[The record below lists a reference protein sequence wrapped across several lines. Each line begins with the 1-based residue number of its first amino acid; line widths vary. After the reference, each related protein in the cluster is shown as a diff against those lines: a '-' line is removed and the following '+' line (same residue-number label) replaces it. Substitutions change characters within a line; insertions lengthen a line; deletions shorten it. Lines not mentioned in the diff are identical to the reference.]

1 MPSSEN
7 RRTSKACDP
16 CKRRKVKCNGQTRC
30 QQCTHAG
37 LPCTYTTSLPDQ
49 PRKKAVRRGT
59 VIAECRTLTS
69 KSTNADSSLAP
80 RVLSPHVP
88 QSIASHP
95 NPAFFL
101 ELLSDYEQ
109 YVYPMSPVITAD
121 SIHEMIMDMTDST
134 DAGSFAYIFAAV
146 TMDLTR
152 SEPVQDAPAT
162 RDRIAM
168 LLTRSLELRR
178 PLGLD
183 SQPSVM
189 HVMRD
194 VFTEMSCMTLR
205 RPELGHM
212 YLREAISLLYML
224 NAHSEDDL
232 ARLDLEP
239 RARLQRAYWECFIH
253 ERFTALTYHR
263 PTCLNPLKALPDHDV
278 SLPADVEIG
287 FNSCIKNFCL
297 VDRQFLDFWLGDRSG
312 VTAGWVEEKQSQL
325 EDIDWHCEVLQ
336 LPKMQ
341 QADLIITRHWLRTLT
356 WQMGLSN
363 TLLSSSPGSSI
374 LLSLSFPLRLSNQ
387 LRQFLTTI
395 PRDLVG
401 IHGSG
406 ILKKLFEI
414 ASTIADVVIHTPYTP
429 GDDTVQRIH
438 DILFL
443 KKFVYSFAGLQSLWP
458 ELLTEKFEMIRDK
471 YPGIKEMELLV

>member
-1 MPSSEN
+1 MPNSEY

-16 CKRRKVKCNGQTRC
+16 CKRRKVKCNGQARC

-37 LPCTYTTSLPDQ
+37 LPCIYATSLPDQ
-49 PRKKAVRRGT
+49 RRRAARRGT
-59 VIAECRTLTS
+59 VIAECRALIP
-69 KSTNADSSLAP
+69 KSSDTYSP
-80 RVLSPHVP
+80 LSPHACSVQIP
-88 QSIASHP
+88 QSVSSTQ
-95 NPAFFL
+95 NPSFFL
-101 ELLSDYEQ
+101 ELLSDYER
-109 YVYPMSPVITAD
+109 YVYPMSPVVPAGMVRDMITNMAD
-121 SIHEMIMDMTDST
+121 GT
-134 DAGSFAYIFAAV
+134 DAASFVYIFAAV
-146 TMDLTR
+146 TLSLAR

-162 RDRIAM
+162 RDQIAM

-178 PLGLD
+178 PFGLE
-183 SQPSVM
+183 SQPTVV

-224 NAHSEDDL
+224 NAHSEDDM
-232 ARLDLEP
+232 ARLDLVQ

-263 PTCLNPLKALPDHDV
+263 PPSLDPLSALPDYDA

-287 FNSCIKNFCL
+287 FNYCIKNFL
-297 VDRQFLDFWLGDRSG
+297 LIDRKFLDFWLGDRSG
-312 VTAGWVEEKQSQL
+312 VTAGWVEEKQHQL
-325 EDIDWHCEVLQ
+325 EDIDWHCEVSR

-387 LRQFLTTI
+387 LRQFLITI

-414 ASTIADVVIHTPYTP
+414 ASTIADVVLHMPYTP

-443 KKFVYSFAGLQSLWP
+443 KKFLYSFAGLQSLWP
-458 ELLTEKFEMIRDK
+458 ELLTQKFEMIRDK
-471 YPGIKEMELLV
+471 YPEIKEMELLV

>member
-1 MPSSEN
+1 MPNSGY
-7 RRTSKACDP
+7 RRTLKACDP

-37 LPCTYTTSLPDQ
+37 LPCTYATSLPDQ
-49 PRKKAVRRGT
+49 QRKKAVRRGT
-59 VIAECRTLTS
+59 VIAECRKLMLKPHHTS
-69 KSTNADSSLAP
+69 SP
-80 RVLSPHVP
+80 LSPQALSVQVP
-88 QSIASHP
+88 HSISSDQ
-95 NPAFFL
+95 NPSFFL
-101 ELLSDYEQ
+101 ELLGDYEH
-109 YVYPMSPVITAD
+109 YVYPMSPVIPAAMIREIITNMAD
-121 SIHEMIMDMTDST
+121 SI
-134 DAGSFAYIFAAV
+134 DAASFTYIFAAV
-146 TMDLTR
+146 TLSLAR

-162 RDRIAM
+162 RDQIAM
-168 LLTRSLELRR
+168 LLTRSLQLRR
-178 PLGLD
+178 PFGLE
-183 SQPSVM
+183 SQTTVV

-232 ARLDLEP
+232 ARLDP
-239 RARLQRAYWECFIH
+239 VQRARLQRAYWECFIH

-263 PTCLNPLKALPDHDV
+263 PTSLDPLSALPDHDA
-278 SLPADVEIG
+278 SLRTDVEIG
-287 FNSCIKNFCL
+287 FNYCIKNFCL
-297 VDRQFLDFWLGDRSG
+297 IDRKFLDYWLGDRSG
-312 VTAGWVEEKQSQL
+312 VTAGWVVEKQHQL
-325 EDIDWHCEVLQ
+325 EDIDWHCEVSR

-374 LLSLSFPLRLSNQ
+374 LLSLSFPLRLSNE
-387 LRQFLTTI
+387 LRQFLITI

-414 ASTIADVVIHTPYTP
+414 ASTIADVVLHMPYTP

-443 KKFVYSFAGLQSLWP
+443 KKFVFSFAGLQSLWP
-458 ELLTEKFEMIRDK
+458 ELLTQKFELIRDK
-471 YPGIKEMELLV
+471 YPEIKEMELLL